1 MTNVLITIQ
10 YDGTGYSGW
19 QRQPHKKTV
28 QGEIEKALSKL
39 CKQPIKINGTSRT
52 DAGVHAYG
60 QAASFAGDFEIPVER
75 IKLAVN
81 GLLPKDIYILS
92 VEEVNDDFHA
102 RFSAKGKTYQYK
114 IICTHER
121 DVFLRNYYYNI
132 DKDLNVSAMRE
143 AAKCFIGT
151 QDFATFMSSGS
162 KVYNTVRTIYS
173 LDIIEEELDTKVK
186 SIKEKVVTIEITG
199 DSFLYN
205 MVRIISRTLVE
216 VGLEKL
222 KPEDIP
228 FIIKAKKRSLARL
241 IAPPG
246 GLYLNKVYF
255 DETEIK
261 ERII

>member
-10 YDGTGYSGW
+10 YDGTRYSGW
-19 QRQPHKKTV
+19 QRQPYKKTV

-60 QAASFAGDFEIPVER
+60 QAASFTGDFEIPVER
-75 IKLAVN
+75 IKFAAN
-81 GLLPKDIYILS
+81 GLLPDDIYIIK
-92 VEEVNDDFHA
+92 VEKVNDDFHA

-114 IICTHER
+114 ILCTNER
-121 DVFLRNYYYNI
+121 DVFSRNYYYNI
-132 DKDLNVSAMRE
+132 GKDLNLSAMRE
-143 AAKCFIGT
+143 AARFFIGT

-162 KVYNTVRTIYS
+162 KVNSTVRTIYS
-173 LDIIEEELDTKVK
+173 LDITEELY
-186 SIKEKVVTIEITG
+186 EKGNASNEKIVTIEITG

-205 MVRIISRTLVE
+205 MVRIIARTLVE
-216 VGLEKL
+216 VGLQRIE
-222 KPEDIP
+222 PEEMP
-228 FIIKAKKRSLARL
+228 KIIKAKDRGKARL

-255 DETEIK
+255 NEIK
-261 ERII
+261 ERKI